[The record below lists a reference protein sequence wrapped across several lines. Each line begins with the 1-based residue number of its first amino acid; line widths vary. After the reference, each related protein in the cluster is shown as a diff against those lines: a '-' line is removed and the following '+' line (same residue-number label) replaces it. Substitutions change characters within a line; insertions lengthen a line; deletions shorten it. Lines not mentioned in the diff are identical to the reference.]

1 MRPLVEAPF
10 AVRGLE
16 YGGARPLFCVPLVA
30 ADMQNLLAQA
40 GVALELAADLV
51 EWRADFYQDA
61 TASAFTDSLG
71 RLRTILR
78 DKPIIFTLRIKGEG
92 GAREIP
98 QEIRKACYEAV
109 SVSELVDLL
118 DLELCNEPAFLE
130 SAVRVAHDHG
140 VRLILS
146 SHDFEKTPANE
157 ELLEKISLM
166 SRRGADVAKIAVMP
180 QTAGDVLRLLEVTL
194 EARQRFPR
202 LALCTMSMGRLGV
215 LSRVAGFLFG
225 SDMAFGAGQESS
237 APGQIPIA
245 DVRVI
250 SEKLLKYAGA
260 DSWKSGAAR

>member
-1 MRPLVEAPF
+1 MRPRVEAPF

-30 ADMQNLLAQA
+30 ADLRNLLAQA
-40 GVALELAADLV
+40 GVAHELAADLV
-51 EWRADFYQDA
+51 EWRADFYEDL
-61 TASAFTDSLG
+61 TVGGFIDSLS
-71 RLRTILR
+71 RLRSILP
-78 DKPIIFTLRIKGEG
+78 DEPVIFTLRIKAEG
-92 GAREIP
+92 GAREVP
-98 QEIRKACYEAV
+98 QEIRKACIEAV
-109 SVSELVDLL
+109 SASGLVDLI
-118 DLELCNEPAFLE
+118 DLELCNETAFLE
-130 SAVRVAHDHG
+130 SAMRVAQDHG
-140 VRLILS
+140 VRVILS
-146 SHDFEKTPANE
+146 FHDFEKTPANE

-194 EARQRFPR
+194 EARQCFPR

-237 APGQIPIA
+237 APGQVPIA
-245 DVRVI
+245 DARVI